1 MLLDTAAV
9 VVVLAAG
16 RPALVLPTHAVSPLP
31 AGTVMPQGHG
41 WVALAADGSW
51 HYFVVGE
58 DAIDFAR
65 TERA

>member
-9 VVVLAAG
+9 AAVLGAG

-31 AGTVMPQGHG
+31 AGTVVPQGPG
-41 WVALAADGSW
+41 WAALAADGAW

-65 TERA
+65 GERA